1 MNNEVIQIAG
11 VALIAVCV
19 LVQTILMV
27 AVVFGLGKGL
37 RALKELVED
46 MKSSVMPTVVK
57 TQALLEKTSQ
67 FVDKT
72 NDFVDRMG
80 PKVESAATD
89 AAAFVSGVRKQ
100 AEDVEVA
107 LGEVLL
113 RVDKQSRR
121 IDDMF
126 SGTLDAVDKASSF
139 VTHTVGKPV
148 RQLSGL
154 LAGVKAA
161 VESLRTNNHPI
172 REREVRDERDGK
184 DLFV

>member
-1 MNNEVIQIAG
+1 MNNEIIQLAG
-11 VALIAVCV
+11 IALIAVCV
-19 LVQTILMV
+19 LVQTILML
-27 AVVFGLGKGL
+27 AMFIGLGKGL
-37 RALKELVED
+37 RALKEQVED
-46 MKSSVMPTVVK
+46 MKTSVMPTVEK
-57 TQALLEKTSQ
+57 TQLLLEKTSQ

-72 NDFVDRMG
+72 NAFVDRMG

-89 AAAFVSGVRKQ
+89 AAAFVSGVRRQ

-107 LGEVLL
+107 LGEILQ

-126 SGTLDAVDKASSF
+126 SGTMDAVDKASSF
-139 VTHTVGKPV
+139 VTQTVGKPV

-161 VESLRTNNHPI
+161 VESFRTDNHPI

-184 DLFV
+184 DLFF